1 VPGRAARCSARRWVL
16 HNCRKFTRDQI
27 WQRQQQ
33 KHHGGLDPTS
43 FRSLIR
49 YSTTCA
55 TLTLYKNCWV
65 TLGVS
70 LLMLNWYLCVRN
82 TNCPQTPISR
92 PEEKRGDPRAT
103 IPLTSSNY
111 SEGPV
116 STQFLLC
123 DGMLTQ
129 VPIL

>member
-1 VPGRAARCSARRWVL
+1 MEARCIPVSSARMQNKEHGSMVL
-16 HNCRKFTRDQI
+16 PI
-27 WQRQQQ
+27 IAAGRQ
-33 KHHGGLDPTS
+33 KE
-43 FRSLIR
+43 
-49 YSTTCA
+49 
-55 TLTLYKNCWV
+55 CWV
-65 TLGVS
+65 SLGVS

-82 TNCPQTPISR
+82 TNCPKTPISR